1 MAGSTGHIAK
11 AAMFVYVQWE
21 REWVTCMQK
30 NDQKMT
36 YNVWLRA
43 FIQVAERFRYCS
55 STTTYVNA
63 TCNRTD
69 ASSMPVG
76 GAKPDSSSHWP
87 SCPAVDSQNNLFMY
101 FLLNLCFFCSND
113 ATEIHRSITTS
124 ILDSIVFWTNMLQV
138 RSHPFWMFT
147 ISGSWSDDPVDIWS
161 IKDGHLSWSFQSRP
175 AFDF

>member
-1 MAGSTGHIAK
+1 MAGSAGHIVAK

-36 YNVWLRA
+36 YNMWLRA

-55 STTTYVNA
+55 STTYVNA

-101 FLLNLCFFCSND
+101 FLLNLCFF
-113 ATEIHRSITTS
+113 
-124 ILDSIVFWTNMLQV
+124 F
-138 RSHPFWMFT
+138 
-147 ISGSWSDDPVDIWS
+147 
-161 IKDGHLSWSFQSRP
+161 K
-175 AFDF
+175 